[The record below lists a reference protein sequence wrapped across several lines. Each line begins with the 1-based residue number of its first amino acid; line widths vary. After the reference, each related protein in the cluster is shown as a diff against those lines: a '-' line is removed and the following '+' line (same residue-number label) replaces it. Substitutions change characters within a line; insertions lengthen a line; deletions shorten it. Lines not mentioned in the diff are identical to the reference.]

1 MSYPSYHRL
10 TVPGNLLLAGE
21 YAVLVEGGLGLA
33 CAVEPRVHVT
43 WHPSDR
49 LKIRA
54 RFEDQVILWTP
65 EGADRTPLLDH
76 LWDILAPRIGSQLTD
91 LRHMV
96 TLDST
101 NLAREDG
108 RKSGLGSSA
117 AAVVAATAALW
128 YLATRVPPSLDDV
141 FQTALAAHRLAQ
153 DARGSGYDLACSTH
167 GGVGLFTGGKAPTWT
182 PLPRSRPPAFTLMS
196 APRPVS
202 TKQAIAR
209 WDQWKEACPDAWARY
224 LDQSQ
229 TIVSSLAL
237 SQDRLSFEAALT
249 QAATLGQNLGQDL
262 GVWDPVNDTFMATQK
277 KTGLCKA
284 LGAGNELLAQWKD
297 ESESTQSLIT
307 AKGLEWC

>member
-1 MSYPSYHRL
+1 MSHPSYHLL

-54 RFEDQVILWTP
+54 RFEDQRILWTP
-65 EGADRTPLLDH
+65 EGTDPVPLLDH
-76 LWDILAPRIGSQLTD
+76 LWAILATRVGAQLTR
-91 LRHMV
+91 LRYMV

-101 NLAREDG
+101 NLTRADG

-128 YLATRVPPSLDDV
+128 YLATEIRPSQDDV

-153 DARGSGYDLACSTH
+153 GSRGSGYDLACSTY
-167 GGVGLFTGGKAPTWT
+167 GGMGLFTGGKAPTWT
-182 PLPRSRPPAFTLMS
+182 PLSRSHLPTFTLIS

-202 TKQAIAR
+202 TRQAISR
-209 WDQWKEACPDAWARY
+209 WDQWKETCPEVWEDY
-224 LDQSQ
+224 LHQSQ
-229 TIVSSLAL
+229 KIVSSLAL
-237 SQDRLSFEAALT
+237 SQDRLSFETALAEAAALG
-249 QAATLGQNLGQDL
+249 QGLGQNLG
-262 GVWDPVNDTFMATQK
+262 VWDPINDTFMAAQK

-284 LGAGNELLAQWKD
+284 LGAGNELLAQWHDKCG
-297 ESESTQSLIT
+297 STQSPVT
-307 AKGLEWC
+307 AKGLQWY